1 MEKKMEVGKVCW
13 FDIPVSDIEKAKA
26 FYGELFGWTFVPH
39 ENDYTMI
46 QVGEEMIGGLRPAQ
60 GPASPSDAPA
70 VYITVDKLDDGIK
83 RAKDLGAELIG
94 ERVPTG
100 ETGVFQ
106 LFHDADKNL
115 MAMWSEV

>member
-13 FDIPVSDIEKAKA
+13 FDIPVTDVEKAKA
-26 FYGELFGWTFVPH
+26 FYGELFGWKFAPH
-39 ENDYTMI
+39 DENYTMI

-60 GPASPSDAPA
+60 GPAAPSDAPA

-94 ERVPTG
+94 EKVPTG
-100 ETGVFQ
+100 EEGVFQ
-106 LFHDADKNL
+106 LFQDEDKNL